1 MMIIPAIDLRE
12 GKCVRLTEGRP
23 DRETVYSND
32 PVAMANLWEAE
43 GARFLHVVDLDGAF
57 AGKPKNLD
65 IIKKI
70 IATVRIPV
78 QVGGGIRDM
87 GIIKE
92 LLESGAKRVIL
103 GTVAIINPDLV
114 ADACARY
121 GEAILVGIDAKEG
134 KVAIEGWG
142 VTAEK
147 DALEL
152 AKEMKNLGVKRVV
165 FTDVGRDGTL
175 KGPNLTAIRE
185 IAGTAGVKIIA
196 AGGIS
201 TADDLLSLLKLE
213 PFGVEAVIVGKAL
226 YAGTITLKEAL
237 RISKQEEMRAVSC

>member
-70 IATVRIPV
+70 IATVRISV